1 MSQRTVSRR
10 YASALYQ
17 EADASGVLDAI
28 DEDVLLLRTS
38 LNDTREF
45 RRVFES
51 PVIPREKKEAILQA
65 LLKERI
71 EPLTLQFL
79 HLLIEK
85 DRASL
90 AKPILDA
97 YQALRDEHRGIVDAE
112 ATVARPLADDDRE
125 ALLETLEERT
135 GKTVRLHVKKEP
147 ALIGGLV
154 VRIGDRVFDGS
165 VRSQLNALHDRF
177 RNAALSGQATEAAA

>member
-17 EADASGVLDAI
+17 EADASDVLDAI

-38 LNDTREF
+38 LTDTREF

-51 PVIPREKKEAILQA
+51 PVIPGEKKKAILQS
-65 LLKERI
+65 LLESRV

-79 HLLIEK
+79 YLLIEK
-85 DRASL
+85 DREAL
-90 AKPILDA
+90 VKPILDE
-97 YQALRDEHRGIVDAE
+97 YQALRDEHRGIVDVE
-112 ATVARPLADDDRE
+112 ATVARPLAAEDRE
-125 ALLETLEERT
+125 ALIETLEEKT
-135 GKTVRLHVKKEP
+135 GQTVRLHVEDDP

>member
-51 PVIPREKKEAILQA
+51 PVIPREKKGEVLQA
-65 LLKERI
+65 LLEERV

-79 HLLIEK
+79 RLLIEK
-85 DRASL
+85 DRESL
-90 AKPILDA
+90 AKPILDE
-97 YQALRDEHRGIVDAE
+97 YQALRDEHRGIVDAK
-112 ATVARPLADDDRE
+112 ATVAQPLADEDR
-125 ALLETLEERT
+125 AVLVETLEEKT
-135 GKTVRLHVKKEP
+135 GMTVRLHVEKEP

-177 RNAALSGQATEAAA
+177 RNAALSGSATNAAA